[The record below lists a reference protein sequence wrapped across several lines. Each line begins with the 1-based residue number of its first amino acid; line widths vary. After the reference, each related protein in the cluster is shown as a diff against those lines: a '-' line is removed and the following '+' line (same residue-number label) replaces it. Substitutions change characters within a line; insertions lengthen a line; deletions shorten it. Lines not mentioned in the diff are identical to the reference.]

1 MKQPISMQYK
11 IGILILGIL
20 ILTYSM
26 PYIVEKVMEHRKEQE
41 QKYRKRMGLDDPS
54 KEGFLSADD
63 ILGPIMGPIKS
74 IVSIVTEL
82 VPTIFNGILQ
92 LLMYFLQIVTGLPLL
107 LTGMGLHFLCGGMEF
122 ADGFVNGIQVLGV
135 LLKCGLHSFV
145 NFFNGQC
152 TIYYILDIIFG
163 TIYKLCIELP
173 IVLLKNLLGLDLQFI
188 VDLIHDLVV
197 IPLDTLVSGLLGF
210 HITKWPDS
218 IVNKCYKC
226 SGKINGQ
233 DLTLQYYQ
241 WGKMFN
247 CTNAEIMHGMY
258 KMIYSVFPIDKHWTT
273 WAKGKHLDGAD
284 DATE

>member
-1 MKQPISMQYK
+1 
-11 IGILILGIL
+11 
-20 ILTYSM
+20 
-26 PYIVEKVMEHRKEQE
+26 
-41 QKYRKRMGLDDPS
+41 
-54 KEGFLSADD
+54 
-63 ILGPIMGPIKS
+63 
-74 IVSIVTEL
+74 
-82 VPTIFNGILQ
+82 
-92 LLMYFLQIVTGLPLL
+92 
-107 LTGMGLHFLCGGMEF
+107 
-122 ADGFVNGIQVLGV
+122 
-135 LLKCGLHSFV
+135 
-145 NFFNGQC
+145 
-152 TIYYILDIIFG
+152 
-163 TIYKLCIELP
+163 
-173 IVLLKNLLGLDLQFI
+173 
-188 VDLIHDLVV
+188 
-197 IPLDTLVSGLLGF
+197 LVSGLLGF